1 MRCKKRATESFVE
14 KRATESLVDYDRLRA
29 AIPPAANLRELVA
42 ECSGLH
48 VTQAWLALL
57 DDAVCHVTQYVTST
71 RHELETRLS
80 WISSIDT
87 AGTAS
92 LDKAEK
98 AAIGLGDALV
108 ALGRYAHVNR
118 QALFKVAEEFDSVHG
133 ALAAPRL
140 RRLSPAARQAPAL
153 SLLVA

>member
-1 MRCKKRATESFVE
+1 MKVST
-14 KRATESLVDYDRLRA
+14 
-29 AIPPAANLRELVA
+29 
-42 ECSGLH
+42 
-48 VTQAWLALL
+48 
-57 DDAVCHVTQYVTST
+57 YVTST

-108 ALGRYAHVNR
+108 ALGRYVHVNR

-140 RRLSPAARQAPAL
+140 QTQQNISEGGLGHLLLGLSELHAALRAASAELKSRQIPADRSDLSDSSAASTGAR
-153 SLLVA
+153 SESRTRTLLAASHS